1 MRREPEFFGDQ
12 EMDLL
17 YIGKKLKQALALEEK
32 LTEAGIDYAVEV
44 DTYTGGV
51 IFKSARQGAFFY
63 VLPEALE
70 KARQVARDAGFTPYS
85 ATD

>member
-1 MRREPEFFGDQ
+1 MRREPEFFGEQ
-12 EMDLL
+12 ELDLL
-17 YIGKKLKQALALEEK
+17 FIGKKLKHALALEEK
-32 LTEAGIDYAVEV
+32 LTAAGLDYAVEV

-70 KARQVARDAGFTPYS
+70 RARAVTREAGFEPYS
-85 ATD
+85 SEG